1 MVGNLV
7 LESQF
12 NWKLPEVSEPD
23 VAKKLQD
30 QFKLTPTIS
39 NILVN
44 RGYTSSETVEKFLNP
59 QIDDIYL
66 PDALHDVDKAV
77 ERIRQSIENGDKI
90 TIYGDYDA
98 DGITSTSVMY
108 EALMTVGA
116 NVSYYVPNR
125 FTDGYGPNVDS
136 FGRLIDS
143 GTQLFVTVDNGVSGN
158 EAIRFA
164 NEHGV
169 DVVVTDHHE
178 LPEILPDAFAIV
190 HPRFPGTDYPFG
202 DLSGVG
208 VAFKVAW
215 ALLEEFPSEL
225 LDLVAI
231 GEIADLVSVT
241 DENRILITYGLK
253 QLQQGMRPGLHELVK
268 LAGVNEQNLNE
279 TNIGFAIAPRLN
291 ALGRMDDANL
301 GVELLTT
308 LDDERAVELAA
319 MVDQLNQQRQKVV
332 ADITKEALEMATAD
346 YNLDH
351 QTLVIAGQGWHEG
364 VLGIVASRIV
374 ESTNKPTLVLN
385 IDEETN
391 FAKGSGRS
399 IEGFDLFSSINVVRD
414 ITTSFGG
421 HQMAV
426 GISLKDTELDN
437 LQVALE
443 KAADEANLAGQP
455 KRVLKVA
462 ASVTPDDLNLELF
475 SQIEQLAPFGTNNQ
489 RPVVMLEDTAIDNA
503 KSMGKTNA
511 HLKFEMVGDNS
522 KVNAVAFNR
531 GDLVDQITASK
542 DKISIAGTLDENEWR
557 GNKSVQLMVK
567 DLLVSGTQVIDQRTN
582 HLSEELFEFSGQYL
596 FFNHDLAAQLTNYID
611 AKSIIFADEITS
623 EIQIETLT
631 IVDCPVNIADMK
643 HVLEITNAPSIIR
656 VLFYEK
662 HSVYLSGMPTREEF
676 GKLFKFVQSH
686 QNVNLKAQLKLLS
699 DYLKINQDKLIFM
712 IQVFS
717 EADFVKIEDG
727 LLNRVDN
734 PQTVALE
741 ETNRFKQRQIQME
754 TERELIYSDSTD
766 LRKLIISAVQKH

>member
-1 MVGNLV
+1 M

-12 NWKLPEVSEPD
+12 NWKLPEVSEPY

-66 PDALHDVDKAV
+66 PDALHDIDKAV

-253 QLQQGMRPGLHELVK
+253 QLQQGLRPGLHELVK
-268 LAGVNEQNLNE
+268 FAGVNEQN
-279 TNIGFAIAPRLN
+279 
-291 ALGRMDDANL
+291 
-301 GVELLTT
+301 
-308 LDDERAVELAA
+308 
-319 MVDQLNQQRQKVV
+319 
-332 ADITKEALEMATAD
+332 
-346 YNLDH
+346 
-351 QTLVIAGQGWHEG
+351 
-364 VLGIVASRIV
+364 
-374 ESTNKPTLVLN
+374 
-385 IDEETN
+385 
-391 FAKGSGRS
+391 
-399 IEGFDLFSSINVVRD
+399 
-414 ITTSFGG
+414 
-421 HQMAV
+421 
-426 GISLKDTELDN
+426 
-437 LQVALE
+437 
-443 KAADEANLAGQP
+443 
-455 KRVLKVA
+455 
-462 ASVTPDDLNLELF
+462 
-475 SQIEQLAPFGTNNQ
+475 
-489 RPVVMLEDTAIDNA
+489 
-503 KSMGKTNA
+503 
-511 HLKFEMVGDNS
+511 
-522 KVNAVAFNR
+522 
-531 GDLVDQITASK
+531 
-542 DKISIAGTLDENEWR
+542 
-557 GNKSVQLMVK
+557 
-567 DLLVSGTQVIDQRTN
+567 
-582 HLSEELFEFSGQYL
+582 
-596 FFNHDLAAQLTNYID
+596 
-611 AKSIIFADEITS
+611 
-623 EIQIETLT
+623 
-631 IVDCPVNIADMK
+631 
-643 HVLEITNAPSIIR
+643 
-656 VLFYEK
+656 
-662 HSVYLSGMPTREEF
+662 
-676 GKLFKFVQSH
+676 
-686 QNVNLKAQLKLLS
+686 
-699 DYLKINQDKLIFM
+699 
-712 IQVFS
+712 
-717 EADFVKIEDG
+717 
-727 LLNRVDN
+727 
-734 PQTVALE
+734 
-741 ETNRFKQRQIQME
+741 
-754 TERELIYSDSTD
+754 
-766 LRKLIISAVQKH
+766 